1 MKKILYIVLLLSLF
15 IAGCKEDEKL
25 IYHGTGRI
33 GKRRQKSTCRL
44 LIFICLGKR
53 YEST

>member
-25 IYHGTGRI
+25 IYHE
-33 GKRRQKSTCRL
+33 STCRL
-44 LIFICLGKR
+44 LILICLWKR
-53 YEST
+53 YES

>member
-25 IYHGTGRI
+25 IYHDKAR
-33 GKRRQKSTCRL
+33 
-44 LIFICLGKR
+44 
-53 YEST
+53 